1 MADSPNGVV
10 TYIFPAWGLVPQV
23 KHKFHGIHA
32 HVQFDDSSGPAPDI
46 VHNLELMYGAPAQ
59 PPEWVYP
66 LVIVNPIQAGP
77 AAPQHVLGIKNGN
90 TISIQRAASGP
101 GTAVT
106 YDVWVLR
113 PVLKGG
119 WFD

>member
-1 MADSPNGVV
+1 MADGKVIYV
-10 TYIFPAWGLVPQV
+10 YPAWGLVPPV
-23 KHKFHGIHA
+23 KHKAHGIH
-32 HVQFDDSSGPAPDI
+32 VTVVFEDGSGAAPDI
-46 VHNLELMYGAPAQ
+46 VHNLDLPFAGELQ

-66 LVIVNPIQAGP
+66 WVLVNVVAGGP
-77 AAPQHVLGIKNGN
+77 QAPQHILTVKDGN
-90 TISIQRAASGP
+90 TVSVQRAASGP

-113 PVLKGG
+113 PVLKSG